1 MEMAKKIELLEDVME
16 VDAGSLT
23 PEMELADIE
32 TWDSMAQL
40 SFIAMLDDD
49 FGRAVSADE
58 LIKFKT
64 VAELLAIME

>member
-1 MEMAKKIELLEDVME
+1 MAKKIELLEDVME